1 MGLAQATEALSE
13 KQKKEVD
20 GRNRKNTALTALVFL
35 LLSQCAAA
43 YINPLTHEGML
54 TCPDEQQ
61 PRLYFFDLTPILL
74 ADTLTDDTG
83 TYYNPSSY
91 QVYAELIQPTLDTT
105 EYLKWNSIVSDNRPN
120 METLAPT
127 TAEELAGTFY
137 STVSGSASG
146 FRYQTCGAEMQ
157 VLSDNRG
164 GLHMVPVFLHEQGCR
179 LDTSMANSSAYSLS
193 ELLPVGTQ
201 YGSQAAANNLALWSI
216 YHLILT
222 KSRGD
227 TFQLNANPP
236 ASYNDRTYPIL
247 LCQTNGEVKLRI
259 KYVPTGIM
267 YYLQDGFIK
276 DVSLQTGESSVS
288 TPESPVAVI
297 GEDFFF
303 GLPFQ
308 EVTSVT
314 DVLKVTA
321 FLAIPQLPNVNIIL
335 NSLYRFF
342 SLTTFS
348 SAESF
353 TQAIL
358 QVILS
363 MLTFVAMFLFHFV
376 KTYLL
381 ISVAYLLW
389 VEVLYQAAGIDAG
402 GHYNPFTVAIIAG
415 VLMILGTL
423 LIMLVDWSGFFNT
436 LLPASNAPSFTAGGG
451 VAPGGGGGGAG

>member
-1 MGLAQATEALSE
+1 M
-13 KQKKEVD
+13 D
-20 GRNRKNTALTALVFL
+20 WRNRKNTALTALIFL
-35 LLSQCAAA
+35 WLSTCAVA

-54 TCPDEQQ
+54 TCPDSQQ

-74 ADTLTDDTG
+74 ADTFTDDAG
-83 TYYNPSSY
+83 TYYNPRVY
-91 QVYAELIQPTLDTT
+91 QVYAEVIQPTIDTT

-120 METLAPT
+120 METLSPT

-137 STVSGSASG
+137 STVAGSTSG

-157 VLSDNRG
+157 VLSDSRG

-179 LDTSMANSSAYSLS
+179 LDTSQANASVYSLT

-201 YGSQAAANNLALWSI
+201 YGSQAAAGNLALWSI
-216 YHLILT
+216 YHFILT

-227 TFQLNANPP
+227 SFQLNANPP

-247 LCQTNGEVKLRI
+247 LCQTGGEVKLRV
-259 KYVPTGIM
+259 KYVPTGVM

-297 GEDFFF
+297 GADFFF
-303 GLPFQ
+303 GLPFS

-321 FLAIPQLPNVNIIL
+321 YLAIPQLPSVNIIL

-358 QVILS
+358 QVIIS
-363 MLTFVAMFLFHFV
+363 MVMFVAMFLFHFT

-381 ISVAYLLW
+381 ISVTYLLW

-402 GHYNPFTVAIIAG
+402 GHFNPFTVAVVAG
-415 VLMILGTL
+415 VLMIAGSLIL
-423 LIMLVDWSGFFNT
+423 LLVDWSGFFT
-436 LLPASNAPSFTAGGG
+436 GLL
-451 VAPGGGGGGAG
+451 GGA